1 MAEDV
6 NFITDFDASAQG
18 WNASNVRLLAYCSDL
33 AYGTR
38 ETIVQRLDNWQLHFV
53 DFLNSGNTQAFLAD
67 GANLAIVC
75 YRGTEPTNAFDW
87 ATDAQA
93 QQVRG
98 PFGMV
103 HAGFNNALQLVWSR
117 VSSFVQQSVTAGKRV
132 FVAGHS
138 LGGALACLTVARAL
152 SENVAPDRL
161 SLHTIGQPRVGDT
174 DFVQKM
180 NQLMQDGMVRVVN
193 NIDLVPRVP
202 PRRSV
207 VGHYEHCGGV
217 VWIDVDGKLHRNP
230 AYWETLLHL
239 LEFTPQ
245 PEPPVAAGGTTIQG
259 LRGLLDK
266 FWPSWPAPGALLDLG
281 ITFLTSNVTR
291 LVLRSIGKET
301 IKDPVSMISDHF
313 RGHYTRLL
321 DARQEPVD

>member
-1 MAEDV
+1 MILVIMCIIFLPKPLLLLSLQKPFTHSMSHRVLNNLTWMDLRKSQSADMVMHNSLHHREVHMAEDV

-132 FVAGHS
+132 
-138 LGGALACLTVARAL
+138 
-152 SENVAPDRL
+152 
-161 SLHTIGQPRVGDT
+161 
-174 DFVQKM
+174 
-180 NQLMQDGMVRVVN
+180 
-193 NIDLVPRVP
+193 
-202 PRRSV
+202 
-207 VGHYEHCGGV
+207 
-217 VWIDVDGKLHRNP
+217 
-230 AYWETLLHL
+230 
-239 LEFTPQ
+239 
-245 PEPPVAAGGTTIQG
+245 
-259 LRGLLDK
+259 
-266 FWPSWPAPGALLDLG
+266 
-281 ITFLTSNVTR
+281 
-291 LVLRSIGKET
+291 
-301 IKDPVSMISDHF
+301 
-313 RGHYTRLL
+313 
-321 DARQEPVD
+321 